1 MPNSSLELVPPTE
14 EYESQ
19 VMSYRAEMLENGDD
33 FDGCA
38 GLEMVESYSEW
49 LNFEERLKRMY
60 GEGYVPSE
68 VYLAVRKSDGRVV
81 GIMDYRL
88 WLSDFLLNF
97 GGNIGYCVRPS
108 ERRKGYAKEMLELLL
123 ERCRETGV
131 EKVLLCCDK
140 YNEASA
146 KTIIGNGGILENEV
160 ADTVG
165 LTRSAKKSG
174 DGIIQRYWINLF

>member
-1 MPNSSLELVPPTE
+1 MQEARLKLVPPTE

-19 VMSYRAEMLENGDD
+19 VMSYKAEMLENGDG

-38 GLEMVESYSEW
+38 GLETVESYGEW
-49 LNFEERLKRMY
+49 LKFEERQKKLY
-60 GEGYVPSE
+60 GKDYVPSE
-68 VYLAVRKSDGRVV
+68 VYLAVRKSDGAVV

-88 WLSDFLLNF
+88 KLSNFLFKF

-108 ERRKGYAKEMLELLL
+108 GRRKGYAKEMLGLLL
-123 ERCRETGV
+123 ERCRDTGS
-131 EKVLLCCDK
+131 EKVLVCCDK
-140 YNEASA
+140 ENEASR
-146 KTIIGNGGILENEV
+146 KTIIGNGGVLENEV

-165 LTRSAKKSG
+165 LTGSAKKSG

>member
-1 MPNSSLELVPPTE
+1 MTEARLELVPPTE
-14 EYESQ
+14 EYESR

-38 GLEMVESYSEW
+38 GLEFVESYGEW
-49 LNFEERLKRMY
+49 LKFEERLKRMY

-81 GIMDYRL
+81 GIIDYRTR
-88 WLSDFLLNF
+88 LSDFLFNF
-97 GGNIGYCVRPS
+97 GGSIGYSVRPS
-108 ERRKGYAKEMLELLL
+108 ERRNGYAKEMLCLLL
-123 ERCRETGV
+123 ERCRETGA

-140 YNEASA
+140 FNEASR
-146 KTIIGNGGILENEV
+146 KTIIENGGVLENEV

-165 LTRSAKKSG
+165 LTSSVKKSG

>member
-1 MPNSSLELVPPTE
+1 MPNTRLELVPPTE

-19 VMSYRAEMLENGDD
+19 VMSYRSEMLENDDD

-38 GLEMVESYSEW
+38 GLEIVESYGEW
-49 LNFEERLKRMY
+49 LKFEERLKKMY
-60 GEGYVPSE
+60 GDGHVPSE

-81 GIMDYRL
+81 GIMDYRIR
-88 WLSDFLLNF
+88 LSDFLFNF

-123 ERCRETGV
+123 ERCRETGE

-140 YNEASA
+140 ENEASR
-146 KTIIGNGGILENEV
+146 KTIIGNGGVLENEV

-174 DGIIQRYWINLF
+174 NGIIQRYWINLF

>member
-1 MPNSSLELVPPTE
+1 MPNARLELVPPTE

-19 VMSYRAEMLENGDD
+19 VMSYRAEMLENGDG

-38 GLEMVESYSEW
+38 GLEMVENYGEW
-49 LNFEERLKRMY
+49 LKFEERLQKMY

-68 VYLAVRKSDGRVV
+68 VYLAVRKSDGMVV
-81 GIMDYRL
+81 GIIDYRTQ
-88 WLSDFLLNF
+88 LSDFLFNF
-97 GGNIGYCVRPS
+97 GGSIGYSVRLS
-108 ERRKGYAKEMLELLL
+108 ERRKGYAKEMLGLLL
-123 ERCRETGV
+123 ERCRETGA

-146 KTIIGNGGILENEV
+146 KTIISNGGVLENEV

-165 LTRSAKKSG
+165 LTGSAKKSG
-174 DGIIQRYWINLF
+174 NGIIQRYWINLF